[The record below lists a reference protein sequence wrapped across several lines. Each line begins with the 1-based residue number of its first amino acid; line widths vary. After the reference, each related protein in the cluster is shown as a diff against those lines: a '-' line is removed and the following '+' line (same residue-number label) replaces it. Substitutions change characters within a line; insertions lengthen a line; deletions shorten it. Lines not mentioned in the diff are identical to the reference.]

1 MTLDTMTTENFQSP
15 ESGSLEQN
23 ALELRVLA
31 GLHTGAALPLGNE
44 TVVLGSDESC
54 DVILLDAGVLPVHV
68 RFVPRDGKWLIAPE
82 GSEVVFA
89 PHGQA
94 VAFHAIVCIGVP
106 LRIGQAWVALCDSF
120 APWEDFLMPPIAKAA
135 PQQPEPIQKRPPGR
149 FVWPLA
155 ALGIIVMLLA
165 LLVWW
170 MPSPEQIDTRSLP
183 VRPIPKAKPTDA
195 NSIRH
200 EATRVLRERE
210 LAELVNVVSTQ
221 GQLYLEAQL
230 DDAETRRL
238 ESALVALNRSFGG
251 SVKINAKLAPLTST
265 LPFVVKEVVTGPAA
279 HITLGNGKVVYEGG
293 MAAGYRLVAIR
304 PGKLLFAGTRRI
316 ELPW

>member
-1 MTLDTMTTENFQSP
+1 MMTETPHTP
-15 ESGSLEQN
+15 ESGAPEQD

-44 TVVLGSDESC
+44 TVVLGSDEAC
-54 DVILLDAGVLPVHV
+54 DVILLDSGVLPVHV
-68 RFVPRDGKWLIAPE
+68 RFVPLDGKWLIEPE
-82 GSEVVFA
+82 GSAVVFDL
-89 PHGQA
+89 HGQA
-94 VAFHAIVCIGVP
+94 VAAHAIVRIGEP
-106 LRIGQAWVALCDSF
+106 LRMGQAWVALCDSF
-120 APWEDFLMPPIAKAA
+120 APWEDMLMPPRAKAA
-135 PQQPEPIQKRPPGR
+135 PRLPVPTRNKPPGR
-149 FVWPLA
+149 LMWPLA
-155 ALGIIVMLLA
+155 ALGFIVMLLA

-170 MPSPEQIDTRSLP
+170 IPSPEQIDTRSLP
-183 VRPIPKAKPTDA
+183 VRPIPKTKAPTDA
-195 NSIRH
+195 ESIRH

-210 LAELVNVVSTQ
+210 LAELVNVVSTP
-221 GQLYLEAQL
+221 GQLYLDAQL
-230 DDAETRRL
+230 DDAETRRF

-251 SVKINAKLAPLTST
+251 NVKINAKLTPLTST

-279 HITLGNGKVVYEGG
+279 HITLGNGKIVYEGG